1 MGGTEVVA
9 PPRRVGPG
17 QSVPS
22 QAVPQTSS
30 AGGDDVSKTSSA
42 SSEAPKGG
50 VDTGSS
56 TAVPSKNQ
64 TLDRQLGVSY
74 VLLAVQWP
82 CDYHMTVTCQSHD
95 DY

>member
-9 PPRRVGPG
+9 PPRGVGPR

-42 SSEAPKGG
+42 SSEAPRGG

-56 TAVPSKNQ
+56 PAAPSRNQ
-64 TLDRQLGVSY
+64 AMDRELGVSY
-74 VLLAVQWP
+74 VLCYAAA
-82 CDYHMTVTCQSHD
+82 M
-95 DY
+95 